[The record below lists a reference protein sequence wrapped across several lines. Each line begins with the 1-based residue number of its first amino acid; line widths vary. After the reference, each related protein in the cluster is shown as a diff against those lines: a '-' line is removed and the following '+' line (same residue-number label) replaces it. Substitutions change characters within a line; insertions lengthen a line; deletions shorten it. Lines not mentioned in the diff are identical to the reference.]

1 MMSSATSRSKTE
13 IAPGPKLGSML
24 NEIMCHLEDLRRAL
38 AAEIRNYPTPI
49 PRCDAQFNH
58 LYEQQARL
66 ARDLDRIGGF
76 SGRNPRSGDA
86 IELIRQFVASAP
98 YTDDPAERQLRSRLE
113 TELSAV
119 RRRSRSMHGET

>member
-1 MMSSATSRSKTE
+1 MIKADITRD
-13 IAPGPKLGSML
+13 AAKLESMW
-24 NEIMCHLEDLRRAL
+24 NEIKLHLEDRRRSL

-66 ARDLDRIGGF
+66 ARELDRIGALTGK
-76 SGRNPRSGDA
+76 NPERGDT
-86 IELIRQFVASAP
+86 IELIRRFVASAP
-98 YTDDPAERQLRSRLE
+98 YTDDPAERQLRCRFE

-119 RRRSRSMHGET
+119 EKQGCARSMVGET